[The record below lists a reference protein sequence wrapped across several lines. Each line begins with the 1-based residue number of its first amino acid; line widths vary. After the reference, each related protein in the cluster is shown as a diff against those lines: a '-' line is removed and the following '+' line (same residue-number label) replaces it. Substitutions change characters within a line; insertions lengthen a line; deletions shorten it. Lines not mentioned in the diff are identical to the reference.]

1 LEQIVNTITFVKNYA
16 MTEQK
21 STGKYWLLFFVW
33 LGILV
38 TLMVVYR
45 EFFWLAL
52 PGTVTYFAKGL
63 DLI

>member
-1 LEQIVNTITFVKNYA
+1 MEAT
-16 MTEQK
+16 K
-21 STGKYWLLFFVW
+21 STGKYWLWFFVW

-38 TLMVVYR
+38 TLLFVYR

-52 PGTVTYFAKGL
+52 PGTVTYFAKAM

>member
-1 LEQIVNTITFVKNYA
+1 MEQIVNTITFVKNYA

>member
-1 LEQIVNTITFVKNYA
+1 MEKIVNTITFVKNYA

-52 PGTVTYFAKGL
+52 PGTVTYFVKGL